1 MSNPPNDRRASP
13 LDPEMMS
20 PAERLEEAA
29 SLSAAAD
36 LPEARLARGILRRRL
51 RAADGRKPALSR
63 VEGKPL
69 DVLREARDE
78 CLEPQLVLRSE
89 VASLLRR
96 VASEGRDT

>member
-1 MSNPPNDRRASP
+1 MSNPPPDRRASP

-29 SLSAAAD
+29 SL
-36 LPEARLARGILRRRL
+36 LARGILRRRL
-51 RAADGRKPALSR
+51 RTADSSAVALAKADGRKPALSG

-78 CLEPQLVLRSE
+78 CVEPQ
-89 VASLLRR
+89 
-96 VASEGRDT
+96 SEGRDT